1 MWNLTNPDGFDDH
14 QPNSST
20 NLLAKFDEHLE
31 VVFQNYLSYIRLW
44 NQTAAKSTGI
54 EVEKIVTKMLTEW
67 ENARK
72 WGEKVPRGELAL
84 ARMFWFVYLSLFKM
98 YIYFLFSSNIGQDLL
113 DLMVRRYMNE
123 KFDSADLMILEAI
136 ECKEDDFLL
145 VDQTE
150 NM

>member
-54 EVEKIVTKMLTEW
+54 EVEKIVSKMLAEW

-84 ARMFWFVYLSLFKM
+84 ARMFWFVFY
-98 YIYFLFSSNIGQDLL
+98 
-113 DLMVRRYMNE
+113 
-123 KFDSADLMILEAI
+123 
-136 ECKEDDFLL
+136 
-145 VDQTE
+145 
-150 NM
+150 